1 MLCFAHAISLLQAGL
16 VTGATD
22 GRINFWSLGNL
33 RDPAESLQIGDSVSC
48 LAVAPESETLVCAD
62 EMGTLYTV
70 QSNQSTLGG
79 GGGQRSR
86 RQVRKI
92 ESGVDEGHFGM
103 ISAVSTKTMK
113 ASARAGLTK
122 GFLRGSG
129 GLFLSAGVDWTVK
142 MWAPAYTDKPLLSLV
157 SHSYD
162 YMSDAQW

>member
-1 MLCFAHAISLLQAGL
+1 

-22 GRINFWSLGNL
+22 GRANFWSLANL

-48 LAVAPESETLVCAD
+48 LAVAPESETLVCGD

-70 QSNQSTLGG
+70 QSSQSTLG

-92 ESGVDEGHFGM
+92 EHSSSEGHFGM
-103 ISAVSTKTMK
+103 ISAVSTKTLK

-129 GLFLSAGVDWTVK
+129 GLFLSAGVDWNVK
-142 MWAPAYTDKPLLSLV
+142 MWAPAYTDKPLLNLV

>member
-1 MLCFAHAISLLQAGL
+1 

-22 GRINFWSLGNL
+22 GRLNFWSMANL
-33 RDPAESLQIGDSVSC
+33 RDPVESLQVGDSVCC
-48 LAVAPESETLVCAD
+48 LAVAPESGTLVCAD

-70 QSNQSTLGG
+70 SSSQSTL

-92 ESGVDEGHFGM
+92 EAGPDEVHYGM
-103 ISAVSTKTMK
+103 ISAVSTKTLK

-129 GLFLSAGVDWTVK
+129 GLFLTSGVDWTVK

-162 YMSDAQW
+162 YMSDVQWCV